1 MKLGCKLKLG
11 DRVEW
16 LIDKITF
23 GNGHYW
29 AYKIAIKLGYKSCGC
44 EERRI
49 AMNEWTCNPHKELQ
63 ILLNKKEKLDNKIHK
78 LITEIENQTW
88 EKLV

>member
-29 AYKIAIKLGYKSCGC
+29 AYKIATFFGYKDCGC
-44 EERRI
+44 EKRRI
-49 AMNEWTCNPHKELQ
+49 Y
-63 ILLNKKEKLDNKIHK
+63 LNKLTCKSYE
-78 LITEIENQTW
+78 
-88 EKLV
+88 